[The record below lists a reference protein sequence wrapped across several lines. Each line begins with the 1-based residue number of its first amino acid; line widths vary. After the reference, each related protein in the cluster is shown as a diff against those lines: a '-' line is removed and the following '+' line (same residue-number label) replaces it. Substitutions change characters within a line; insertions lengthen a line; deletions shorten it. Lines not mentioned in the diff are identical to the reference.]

1 MNKKFG
7 LFILLGLAIGATFGM
22 FIGAAIG
29 NIPLGVAFGAIG
41 GLFIGWFIFAAVLEN
56 EKSKKSK

>member
-7 LFILLGLAIGATFGM
+7 LFILFGLAIGASFGV

-29 NIPLGVAFGAIG
+29 NTALGIAFGAVG
-41 GLFIGWFIFAAVLEN
+41 GLFIGWFVAAAVLEN

>member
-7 LFILLGLAIGATFGM
+7 LFILVGLAIGASLGV

-29 NIPLGVAFGAIG
+29 NVPLAIAVGAIG
-41 GLFIGWFIFAAVLEN
+41 GLFLGWFVAAAVLEK